1 MVNRAP
7 PATYYLGS
15 GSTALSL
22 RGWEFPVALEE
33 QSPQGIRTGY
43 EVERAT
49 REHVFPFRLTDLS
62 GGFLATSGIYDAGQ
76 FRNRVYKNE
85 GLMCHLPGLACL
97 AFKSTAQTAL
107 DNIDTSGFRAT
118 NKRVHSIMS
127 TLGVSGAQMALAV
140 GAKAYK
146 PTTTSNPA
154 LTLMEDSLTD
164 SVLSIA
170 NLKLNSVDYTAVS
183 TDGTTNDTRGTTDVT
198 GADPFSGGT
207 ELITHAHADD
217 GFFAMDFYPTMGGS
231 GWNVFVGIINQVNG
245 IYCCKSTATVPQSST
260 TLIQVVDTSTKAIRN
275 SSNTIL
281 DSGFVFASRGFEA
294 IYEGGTLIG
303 SAGQWNTPN
312 NLTAN
317 DNAFATTNTADAAPD
332 SLLCGYFT
340 GFNIPESAQITGYTF
355 RYRRLESH
363 VDINAATIAVRLFRN
378 PDAVVTLT
386 SLVTENNVTLE
397 GLNPADMDTAEW
409 GTTEEAI
416 EDGGST
422 DLWGTAYTPAQ
433 INAGIGVAL
442 AMDQGSVASQNS
454 KVDSMELKVHWR
466 LPGAA
471 LSLPTGGWQPGK
483 APHRAHRMAY
493 ITPTTNELA
502 TVNKPRQ
509 VYFLDFEYDPDGDRP
524 TTTISMPATQLAY
537 VDDANW
543 FQGGLAVSG
552 GNSSG
557 PGIQMK
563 LIDDSGV
570 TRDLGFPAVHGS
582 TAVRVVAMFAVGA
595 VLMYYV
601 CDNASTDAQLWM
613 YYNGRHHAFGA
624 LFSKTLGGAMS
635 TQPLGWA
642 EKTIETFQSQMYS
655 IFPSSTNTA
664 AIYQFVPADPLN
676 ADPFLVNTSQTKQDG
691 PLYVQTLEL
700 DVLPEEANKSFT
712 ALQCQSR
719 RIDNNTS
726 YGSLVVQINIAGDH
740 TFAVDAIT
748 TAQGTFDAAAEIFTD
763 RNLATS
769 GDPGVAFRSAIFRLT
784 AAHEASTAETPNLLP
799 VLFYVVAQWA
809 PMKKFG
815 ITLAAEQNLGPM
827 SLVDKIEDMMAAK
840 SVQRFQ
846 YGSTPG
852 VAVKVVGYDF
862 AYARL
867 PIGLEPGWDN
877 VKSAVLLLAEVPG
890 GIS

>member
-1 MVNRAP
+1 MVNHAP
-7 PATYYLGS
+7 PATYHLGS
-15 GSTALSL
+15 GSTALAL

-97 AFKSTAQTAL
+97 AFKSTAQAAL
-107 DNIDTSGFRAT
+107 DNIDISGFRAA

-127 TLGVSGAQMALAV
+127 TLGVTGAQMALAV
-140 GAKAYK
+140 GLKAYK

-154 LTLMEDSLTD
+154 LTLMEDALTD

-183 TDGTTNDTRGTTDVT
+183 TDGTTNDTRGTADVT
-198 GADPFSGGT
+198 GANPFSGGT
-207 ELITHAHADD
+207 ELVTHAHADD

-260 TLIQVVDTSTKAIRN
+260 TLIQVVDTSTKAIPN
-275 SSNTIL
+275 SSNAIL
-281 DSGFVFASRGFEA
+281 DTGFKFAGRGFSTVHVGSTAASGIVWPTTPNSLGANDDVFA
-294 IYEGGTLIG
+294 
-303 SAGQWNTPN
+303 
-312 NLTAN
+312 
-317 DNAFATTNTADAAPD
+317 ATTTASATAHRF
-332 SLLCGYFT
+332 LCGADFGFT
-340 GFNIPESAQITGYTF
+340 IPETAEITGYTF
-355 RYRRLESH
+355 RYRRLETH
-363 VDINAATIAVRLFRN
+363 VDVNAVTTAIRLFTGI
-378 PDAVVTLT
+378 DSIVEAGFT
-386 SLVTENNVTLE
+386 LVTSIDQV
-397 GLNPADMDTAEW
+397 GIDPADMDTAEW
-409 GTTEEAI
+409 STTEEAI

-422 DLWGTAYTPAQ
+422 DRWGTSLTPAVV
-433 INAGIGVAL
+433 NSAEFGVSL
-442 AMDQGSVASQNS
+442 AEDQDSVASQNA
-454 KVDSMELKVHWR
+454 KVDSFELKVHYR

-509 VYFLDFEYDPDGDRP
+509 AYFLDFEYDPDGDRP
-524 TTTISMPATQLAY
+524 TATLSMPATQLAY

-552 GNSSG
+552 GNASG

-570 TRDLGFPAVHGS
+570 TRDLGFPAVHGA

-655 IFPSSTNTA
+655 IYPSSTNTA
-664 AIYQFVPADPLN
+664 AVYQFVPADPLN

-719 RIDNNTS
+719 RIDNNTA

-799 VLFYVVAQWA
+799 ILFYVVAQWA

-815 ITLAAEQNLGPM
+815 ITLASEQNLGPM
-827 SLVDKIEDMMAAK
+827 ALVDKIEDMMAAK

-862 AYARL
+862 AYARM